1 MLGSRPSVADLV
13 PPMNIYEQQAS
24 NRRMTAIIMAAFVA
38 LFLVIGLG
46 FDFFFLSFSPAAAP
60 KLKWN
65 EASGYFEAQKAS
77 PVSNIPFG
85 TIISLLAGLGMAAN
99 SMFNGTTMVLKSTM
113 ARRALASSEK
123 EKQFLNVVEEMATAA
138 GLPVPSAYVVP
149 DPDINAFATGMDP
162 SRSVIAVTEGLLT
175 TLNRAE
181 LQAVVAHEMSHI
193 RNYDIRL
200 MTVMAAL
207 IGAISL
213 LSDFA
218 GRSMRYG
225 KKTPGISSSRGSGKG
240 GGATVLIFFVV
251 WIILVLIAPLLSR
264 LMAMAISRQ
273 REFLADATGAELT
286 RNPLALISALE
297 KIRLAVMPT
306 IAINNGVA
314 HMCITDPRG
323 SLIEEKMGLTAD
335 LLATHPPMEKR
346 ILALKVMAYQTA
358 RAQA

>member
-1 MLGSRPSVADLV
+1 M
-13 PPMNIYEQQAS
+13 MNIYEQQVS
-24 NRRMTAIIMAAFVA
+24 NRRMTAVIMAAFVA
-38 LFLVIGLG
+38 FFLVIGLG
-46 FDFFFLSFSPAAAP
+46 FDFFYLNFSPGAQAQ
-60 KLKWN
+60 LKWN
-65 EASGYFEAQKAS
+65 NDGGYYEARKNSPAS
-77 PVSNIPFG
+77 KIPFG
-85 TIISLLAGLGMAAN
+85 TIIALLAGVGMAAN
-99 SMFNGTTMVLKSTM
+99 SMFNGTSMVLRSTM
-113 ARRALASSEK
+113 ARRATRVGSSEK
-123 EKQFLNVVEEMATAA
+123 EQQFLNVVTEMATAA
-138 GLPVPSAYVVP
+138 GLPVPEVYIVP
-149 DPDINAFATGMDP
+149 DPDLNAFATGMNPD
-162 SRSVIAVTEGLLT
+162 RSVIAVTEGLLAS
-175 TLNRAE
+175 LNRGE

-225 KKTPGISSSRGSGKG
+225 RGIPGGSAASRGGSGKK
-240 GGATVLIFFVV
+240 GGAAVLIMFVV
-251 WIILVLIAPLLSR
+251 WIVLVLIAPLISR
-264 LMAMAISRQ
+264 LMAMAVSRQ
-273 REFLADATGAELT
+273 REYLADASAAELT

-297 KIRLAVMPT
+297 KIRQAVMPT
-306 IAINNGVA
+306 NAINNGVA

-358 RAQA
+358 QPQA

>member
-1 MLGSRPSVADLV
+1 
-13 PPMNIYEQQAS
+13 MNIYEQQAS
-24 NRRMTAIIMAAFVA
+24 NRRMTAMIMAAFVA
-38 LFLVIGLG
+38 FFLVIGLG
-46 FDFFFLSFSPAAAP
+46 FDFFYLSFNPAAQP

-65 EASGYFEAQKAS
+65 DAAGYYETQKAS
-77 PVSNIPFG
+77 PASKIPFG

-99 SMFNGTTMVLKSTM
+99 SMFNGTSMVLRSTM
-113 ARRALASSEK
+113 ARRAAGSSEK

-138 GLPVPSAYVVP
+138 GLPVPAAYVVP
-149 DPDINAFATGMDP
+149 DQDLNAFATGMDP
-162 SRSVIAVTEGLLT
+162 SKSVIAVTEGLLT
-175 TLNRAE
+175 TLSRAE

-225 KKTPGISSSRGSGKG
+225 KRGGSASVSRSSGRRG
-240 GGATVLIFFVV
+240 GGAAVLIFFVV

-286 RNPLALISALE
+286 RNPQALISALE
-297 KIRLAVMPT
+297 KIRQAVMPT
-306 IAINNGVA
+306 SAINNGVA
-314 HMCITDPRG
+314 HMCIADPRG

-358 RAQA
+358 QPQS